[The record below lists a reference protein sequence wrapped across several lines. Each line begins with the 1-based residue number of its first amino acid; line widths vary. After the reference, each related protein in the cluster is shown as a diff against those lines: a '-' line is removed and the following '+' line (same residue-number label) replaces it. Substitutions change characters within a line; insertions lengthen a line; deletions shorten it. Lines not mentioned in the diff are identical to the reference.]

1 MATKKKKVEDVEIK
15 DEEVFY
21 DDITNDK
28 LITIFDG
35 KDQTEAE
42 IQKDLQRRFAHADK
56 KKKGNQLF
64 LQTGCTP
71 FDLAVSNGKGL
82 PVGCALLFYAERGTG
97 KTTLIADVLY
107 RILKRAH
114 AGNVPY
120 KVLYIDIEGS
130 SSLLESMGLDEFIED
145 GSLKLLQMS
154 VNFKQLDVIYKD
166 IVLNKEPF
174 EDIKLVVIDSINSV
188 VAPETLQNDITKAEF
203 GNKAKYRG
211 KFYEKYIPICFERGI
226 TNIFISQVRQ
236 EQGATMYQEAI
247 RPAVTSADLHWV
259 DVVMKLTKQAGK
271 DAQVPEIEDVSKTST
286 MGDYADRTR
295 YMMKFASW
303 GASAKNLKNRF
314 FKAPEIR
321 CLAEYGK
328 GINNWFTLRV
338 MLTQLGF
345 FIGDGGRPVKYSMNE
360 DIKELFNSDDVNQ
373 DKYTREE
380 LNTLCKKYN
389 RPIIDFLTDRGL
401 YKLTLEEESEDNE

>member
-1 MATKKKKVEDVEIK
+1 MATRKKKVENIENAV
-15 DEEVFY
+15 EEVFY
-21 DDITNDK
+21 EDITNDK

-35 KDQTEAE
+35 KEQTEAE
-42 IQKDLQRRFAHADK
+42 IQKDLQRRFSNADK
-56 KKKGNQLF
+56 KNKSTQLF

-82 PVGCALLFYAERGTG
+82 PIGCAMLFYAERGTG

-107 RILKRAH
+107 RILKRTH
-114 AGNVPY
+114 ASNIPY

-130 SSLLESMGLDEFIED
+130 GSLLESMGLGEFIED

-174 EDIKLVVIDSINSV
+174 EDIKLIVIDSINTV
-188 VAPETLQNDITKAEF
+188 VAPETLQNEITKAEF

-211 KFYEKYIPICFERGI
+211 KFYEKYLPICFERGI

-271 DAQVPEIEDVSKTST
+271 DAQVPEIEDVKKVST
-286 MGDYADRTR
+286 MGAYEDRTR
-295 YMMKFASW
+295 YIMKFASW

-314 FKAPEIR
+314 FKAPELR

-328 GINNWFTLRV
+328 GINNWFTLRL
-338 MLTQLGF
+338 MLVNLGF
-345 FIGDGGRPVKYSMNE
+345 FVSDGGKPAKYTITE
-360 DIKELFNSDDVNQ
+360 EIKELFDASDI
-373 DKYTREE
+373 DKETFTRKE
-380 LNTLCKKYN
+380 LNDLCKKYN
-389 RPIIDFLTDRGL
+389 RPIIDFLESRGL
-401 YKLTLEEESEDNE
+401 YKLVLEDTEEE

>member
-1 MATKKKKVEDVEIK
+1 MAKKKKVDEDTVS
-15 DEEVFY
+15 EEVFY

-56 KKKGNQLF
+56 KKRANQLF

-82 PVGCALLFYAERGTG
+82 PIGCALLFYAERGTG

-130 SSLLESMGLDEFIED
+130 SSLLESMGLGEFIED

-154 VNFKQLDVIYKD
+154 VNFKQLDVIYKN

-174 EDIKLVVIDSINSV
+174 EDIKLIVIDSINSV

-271 DAQVPEIEDVSKTST
+271 DAQVPEIEDVKKTST
-286 MGDYADRTR
+286 MGTYDDRTR
-295 YMMKFASW
+295 YMLKFASW

-314 FKAPEIR
+314 FKAPELR

-328 GINNWFTLRV
+328 GINNWYTLRV
-338 MLTQLGF
+338 MLVQLGF
-345 FIGDGGRPVKYSMNE
+345 FVPDGGKPVKYTISE
-360 DIKELFNSDDVNQ
+360 DIRDIFTPEDVK
-373 DKYTREE
+373 DGIFTREE
-380 LNTLCKKYN
+380 LNRLCKKYN
-389 RPIIDFLTDRGL
+389 RPIIDFLESKDMYRLVMDET
-401 YKLTLEEESEDNE
+401 EEDEQ